1 MRPVSIMGVCG
12 TTWGI
17 KKWLNVS
24 SCTRASPRLCR
35 FQLKFS
41 EKRKKNHDFGVIYYG
56 EAILLHLAFSI
67 TIRKVLIRT
76 WRTNDSPQG
85 VDSHGRWAPMF

>member
-1 MRPVSIMGVCG
+1 MPPVNIMGDFG

-17 KKWLNVS
+17 KNA
-24 SCTRASPRLCR
+24 CIH

-67 TIRKVLIRT
+67 TIRKVLRT